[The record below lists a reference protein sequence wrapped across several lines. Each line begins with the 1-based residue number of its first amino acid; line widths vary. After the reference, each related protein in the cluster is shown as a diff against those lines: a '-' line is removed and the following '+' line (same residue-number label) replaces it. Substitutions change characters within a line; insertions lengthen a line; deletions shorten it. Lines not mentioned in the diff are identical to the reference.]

1 MKTEE
6 IRALSIDAV
15 VAQVNDAKEELMK
28 LRFQKATGELT
39 DYSRLRF
46 TRRKI
51 ARLYTILNE
60 QQAASGGTGGQ
71 RSPEHRMEGEK

>member
-6 IRALSIDAV
+6 IRALSAEAV
-15 VAQVNDAKEELMK
+15 TEQVNDAKEELMR
-28 LRFQKATGELT
+28 LRFQQATGELT
-39 DYSRLRF
+39 DYSRLRI

-60 QQAASGGTGGQ
+60 QQAASGGIENRT
-71 RSPEHRMEGEK
+71 EGEK